1 MKQLDHHSENDTVG
15 SIKSYIHT
23 IVNHDLTFKFYLN
36 LPIVY
41 FAMSVNRT
49 VTATPN
55 N

>member
-1 MKQLDHHSENDTVG
+1 MKQLDHHSENDPVG
-15 SIKSYIHT
+15 SINT

>member
-1 MKQLDHHSENDTVG
+1 MKQLDHHYENDPVG
-15 SIKSYIHT
+15 SINIHT